1 MFHPT
6 KSLRGVAATALAL
19 TGLLSWPAL
28 AAADVSGEAAAVK
41 ANVLGV
47 TTLLG
52 TLTPS
57 INTALSDTGSLT
69 GAGDMR
75 EASQLTGSV
84 SSLLSAQVLH
94 ATTVSAPDEVT
105 SQASLAGLAINIA
118 GNGIRAG
125 LAMAQASAPVG
136 GAAVGESHIE
146 GLVINGVS
154 VVATGE
160 PNQVIPLLGGQIVIN
175 EQQVTSTGAVVVNAL
190 HIIINGV
197 ADIVIASANAG
208 T

>member
-1 MFHPT
+1 MFRT
-6 KSLRGVAATALAL
+6 MQSRRGPLAAALAL
-19 TGLLSWPAL
+19 SGLLSWPAL

-41 ANVLGV
+41 ANVQGV

-52 TLTPS
+52 TITPS
-57 INTALSDTGSLT
+57 INTTLSDTGSLT

-75 EASQLTGSV
+75 EASQLAGGIA
-84 SSLLSAQVLH
+84 SLLSAQVLH

-105 SQASLAGLAINIA
+105 SQASLAGLALNIA

-125 LAMAQASAPVG
+125 LAMAQATAPAG
-136 GAAVGESHIE
+136 GTAFGESQIE
-146 GLVINGVS
+146 GLVINGVP
-154 VVATGE
+154 VAATGQ

-208 T
+208 I

>member
-1 MFHPT
+1 MSRQRVFNFGRFPRVNCWQHLLAAPDPAVCDSTLEDRESPEVHMFHPT

-69 GAGDMR
+69 GAG
-75 EASQLTGSV
+75 
-84 SSLLSAQVLH
+84 
-94 ATTVSAPDEVT
+94 
-105 SQASLAGLAINIA
+105 
-118 GNGIRAG
+118 
-125 LAMAQASAPVG
+125 
-136 GAAVGESHIE
+136 
-146 GLVINGVS
+146 
-154 VVATGE
+154 
-160 PNQVIPLLGGQIVIN
+160 
-175 EQQVTSTGAVVVNAL
+175 
-190 HIIINGV
+190 
-197 ADIVIASANAG
+197 
-208 T
+208 